1 MVAPSVLLEMLF
13 DRMPMGIA
21 VIDRAYRIQRFNP
34 TWQDY
39 SDRYAPAGGAR
50 LQPGVGYFEHLPG
63 AEATVLPLFARVLA
77 GEVVRQEDVRLDLA
91 GIVTYWDVTL
101 APLLED
107 GEVVGILN
115 VTVDATE
122 RVLAQ
127 RYLEQ
132 RVEERT
138 RELDQRREI
147 AESLRDILGMIN
159 AKVPL
164 EMFLARAVKLAAQ
177 RMAAAACVLHR
188 FDVENQRI
196 IQLASYGVPAA
207 LQPGDARP
215 FSAMQISGGA
225 DYLTAALRGEPTYG
239 NYPPYPQRV
248 AEIKDDPTIPEDVKR
263 RRVAL
268 REAFAGSLAVPLF
281 ARDQVY
287 GGLVFYY
294 AEAQQF
300 GEEQVQLAMT
310 FAEQMAV
317 AIENARLF
325 EETERRRAVAES
337 LADIL
342 SILNST
348 RSSQEIFDYVTQR
361 SCELLQADACLLYSI
376 QDNALVHEANYNLP
390 EDLAAMKTGDL
401 YRSQQN
407 LTLLNR
413 QPVAISDAVTHL
425 QGLLAQTDLSSYQR
439 RWYQG
444 LLASFQAYLGIP
456 LIVNDQVFGGLVFY
470 FRTSRAFSDDDIQ
483 LGQTLAGH
491 AALAI
496 ENARLRHQAAE
507 MATLAERSRLARDL
521 HDAVTQTLFSASL
534 IADVL
539 PVLWERNP
547 DMGRQKL
554 DELRL
559 LTRGAQSEMRT
570 LLLELRPDTLAD
582 VELGDLYR
590 HLANAFSGRTRVPV
604 TFTQEGQAP
613 LPPPVKEVCY
623 RVAQEALNNI
633 AKHANASAV
642 QLRLNAQPDW
652 VEVGIYDNGDG
663 FDAAGLAPEN
673 LGLKIMRERAET
685 IGAQLSID
693 SQPGLGTQ
701 VELVWRANHEFSM
714 PGAGATA
721 HENVAGS
728 VGDRPERLFPGQDTT
743 D

>member
-1 MVAPSVLLEMLF
+1 MPTANSATLSPDVAPHSLLEMLF

-21 VIDRAYRIQRFNP
+21 VIDRAFCIQRYNP

-39 SDRYAPAGGAR
+39 SARYAPPDGASLR
-50 LQPGVGYFEHLPG
+50 PGVGYFDHLPG
-63 AEATVLPLFARVLA
+63 SESTVLPLYQRVLA
-77 GEVVRQEDVRLDLA
+77 GETIRQEDVRLELST
-91 GIVTYWDVTL
+91 GITYWDVTL
-101 APLLED
+101 APLVED
-107 GEVVGILN
+107 GQVVGILN
-115 VTVDATE
+115 VTVDATA
-122 RVLAQ
+122 RVEAQ
-127 RYLEQ
+127 HHLEQ

-138 RELDQRREI
+138 RELDRRREI

-159 AKVPL
+159 ANTPL
-164 EMFLARAVKLAAQ
+164 DRFLERAVKLAAQ

-215 FSAMQISGGA
+215 FSAMQISGGS
-225 DYLTAALRGEPTYG
+225 DYLAAALLGEPTYG

-248 AEIKDDPTIPEDVKR
+248 AEIKADPTLPEDVKQ

-268 REAFAGSLAVPLF
+268 REAFAGALGVPLF
-281 ARDQVY
+281 AQDQVY

-342 SILNST
+342 SILNSP
-348 RSSQEIFDYVTQR
+348 RSSQEVFDFITQR

-376 QDNALVHEANYNLP
+376 HDDAVVHEANHNLP
-390 EDLAAMKTGDL
+390 QDLAAMKTGDL
-401 YRSQQN
+401 YRSQYN
-407 LTLLNR
+407 LLLLNR
-413 QPVAISDAVTHL
+413 QPAAISDAVTHL
-425 QGLLAQTDLSSYQR
+425 QALLAQSDLSPYQR
-439 RWYQG
+439 GWYQG
-444 LLASFQAYLGIP
+444 LLANFQAYLGIP

-470 FRTSRAFSDDDIQ
+470 FHIRRPFSREDIQ
-483 LGQTLAGH
+483 LAQTLAGH

-496 ENARLRHQAAE
+496 ENAHLRHQAAE
-507 MATLAERSRLARDL
+507 MAKLAERSRLARDL

-539 PVLWERNP
+539 PALWERNP
-547 DMGRQKL
+547 EVGRQKL

-559 LTRGAQSEMRT
+559 LTRGALSEMRT

-582 VELGDLYR
+582 VELGDLCR

-604 TFTQEGQAP
+604 DFTQDGQAP
-613 LPPPVKEVCY
+613 LPADVKEVFY

-633 AKHANASAV
+633 AKHANAGAV
-642 QLRLNAQPDW
+642 QLHLNAQPGW
-652 VEVGIYDNGDG
+652 AEVAIRDDGAG
-663 FDAAGLAPEN
+663 FDAAELTPEN
-673 LGLKIMRERAET
+673 LGLKIMRERAEA
-685 IGAQLSID
+685 IGAQLRIHSR
-693 SQPGLGTQ
+693 PGDGTRI
-701 VELVWRANHEFSM
+701 ELVWRE
-714 PGAGATA
+714 T
-721 HENVAGS
+721 
-728 VGDRPERLFPGQDTT
+728 
-743 D
+743 

>member
-21 VIDRAYRIQRFNP
+21 VIDRTYRIQRFNP

-39 SDRYAPAGGAR
+39 SERYAPADGAR

-63 AEATVLPLFARVLA
+63 TESTVIPLFARVLA
-77 GEVVRQEDVRLDLA
+77 GEVVRQEDVRLELA

-138 RELDQRREI
+138 GELDRRREI

-196 IQLASYGVPAA
+196 IQLASCGVPAA

-215 FSAMQISGGA
+215 FSAMQASGGS
-225 DYLTAALRGEPTYG
+225 DYLAAALLGEPTYG

-248 AEIKDDPTIPEDVKR
+248 IEIKADPTIPEDIKQR
-263 RRVAL
+263 RIAL

-281 ARDQVY
+281 AQDQVY

-361 SCELLQADACLLYSI
+361 SCELLQADACLLYGI
-376 QDNALVHEANYNLP
+376 QDNVIVHEANYNLP
-390 EDLAAMKTGDL
+390 EDLAEMKTGDL
-401 YRSQQN
+401 YRSRQN

-425 QGLLAQTDLSSYQR
+425 QGLLARTDLSPYQR

-470 FRTSRAFSDDDIQ
+470 FRTRRAFSDDDVQ

-547 DMGRQKL
+547 DVGRQKL
-554 DELRL
+554 AELRL
-559 LTRGAQSEMRT
+559 LTRGALSEMRT

-582 VELGDLYR
+582 VELGDLCR

-633 AKHANASAV
+633 AKHANASEV
-642 QLRLNAQPDW
+642 QIHLNAQPDW
-652 VEVGIYDNGDG
+652 VELGIHDNGDG

-685 IGAQLSID
+685 IGAQLSIG

-701 VELVWRANHEFSM
+701 VDLVWRAEHQD
-714 PGAGATA
+714 AT
-721 HENVAGS
+721 V
-728 VGDRPERLFPGQDTT
+728 
-743 D
+743 

>member
-1 MVAPSVLLEMLF
+1 MLF

-21 VIDRAYRIQRFNP
+21 IMDRAFLIQRYNP
-34 TWQDY
+34 TWHDY
-39 SDRYAPAGGAR
+39 SERYAPPDGAPLR
-50 LQPGVGYFEHLPG
+50 PGVGYFDHLPG
-63 AEATVLPLFARVLA
+63 SESTVLPLYQRVLA
-77 GEVVRQEDVRLDLA
+77 GETIRQEDVRLELST
-91 GIVTYWDVTL
+91 GITYWDVTL
-101 APLLED
+101 APLVEE
-107 GEVVGILN
+107 GQVVGILN
-115 VTVDATE
+115 VTVDATA
-122 RVLAQ
+122 RVEAQ
-127 RYLEQ
+127 RHLER

-138 RELDQRREI
+138 RELDRRREI

-164 EMFLARAVKLAAQ
+164 EVFLARAVELAAQ
-177 RMAAAACVLHR
+177 RLAAAACVLHR

-196 IQLASYGVPAA
+196 IQLASYGVPAV

-215 FSAMQISGGA
+215 FSALQISGGS
-225 DYLTAALRGEPTYG
+225 DYLAAALLREPTYG

-248 AEIKDDPTIPEDVKR
+248 AEIKADPTIPEDVKQ

-268 REAFAGSLAVPLF
+268 REAFAGSLGVPLF
-281 ARDQVY
+281 AQDQVY

-361 SCELLQADACLLYSI
+361 SCELLQADACLLYGI
-376 QDNALVHEANYNLP
+376 QDNVIVHEANYNLP

-401 YRSQQN
+401 YRSRHN

-413 QPVAISDAVTHL
+413 QPVAISDAVNHL
-425 QGLLAQTDLSSYQR
+425 QGLLARTDLSPYQR

-470 FRTSRAFSDDDIQ
+470 FRSRRAFSDDDVQ

-507 MATLAERSRLARDL
+507 IATLAERSRLARDL

-547 DMGRQKL
+547 DLGRQKL
-554 DELRL
+554 AELRL
-559 LTRGAQSEMRT
+559 LTRGALSEMRT

-582 VELGDLYR
+582 VELGDLCR
-590 HLANAFSGRTRVPV
+590 HLVNAFSGRTRVPV

-623 RVAQEALNNI
+623 RVAQEALNNV
-633 AKHANASAV
+633 AKHANATAV
-642 QLRLNAQPDW
+642 QLHLNAQPGW
-652 VEVGIYDNGDG
+652 AQVAISDNGDG
-663 FDAAGLAPEN
+663 FDAAGLTPEN
-673 LGLKIMRERAET
+673 LGLKIMHERAEA

-693 SQPGLGTQ
+693 SRPGEGTRID
-701 VELVWRANHEFSM
+701 LTWRAASDKE
-714 PGAGATA
+714 T
-721 HENVAGS
+721 
-728 VGDRPERLFPGQDTT
+728 L
-743 D
+743 